1 MTDINVT
8 LQRLIDR
15 GVLTGEQ
22 AAAVAAELA
31 VGGAPQEG
39 LRRRLA
45 EIAGYVG
52 GAFVVGATFLFLGQ
66 QWDAL
71 GRGGRSGVLTAMAIA
86 LFGAGLGALL
96 SGPRG
101 QEMRRRLAST
111 LMTGAA
117 GVAGFGAHVALDGPR
132 DFTWSVMTGG
142 LVALGVAIAGY
153 VLARSAAGQ
162 LGVAV
167 AAAWVVFA
175 GLEVAHAQSS
185 RPFGVGLLVLGVAW
199 NALLLAG
206 WARERRAGLGI
217 AVTFALVGAQVA
229 IFGTD
234 GSHYVG
240 HALTAL
246 VAAGCFVAYTH
257 VREWIVLAGGVVGA
271 TLVVPEFLYDT
282 THGSLGASGVMLVA
296 GVTLL
301 GGSVAG
307 LRLRR
312 ADDVPSM

>member
-1 MTDINVT
+1 
-8 LQRLIDR
+8 
-15 GVLTGEQ
+15 
-22 AAAVAAELA
+22 
-31 VGGAPQEG
+31 
-39 LRRRLA
+39 
-45 EIAGYVG
+45 
-52 GAFVVGATFLFLGQ
+52 
-66 QWDAL
+66 
-71 GRGGRSGVLTAMAIA
+71 
-86 LFGAGLGALL
+86 
-96 SGPRG
+96 
-101 QEMRRRLAST
+101 
-111 LMTGAA
+111 
-117 GVAGFGAHVALDGPR
+117 
-132 DFTWSVMTGG
+132 
-142 LVALGVAIAGY
+142 
-153 VLARSAAGQ
+153 
-162 LGVAV
+162 
-167 AAAWVVFA
+167 
-175 GLEVAHAQSS
+175 
-185 RPFGVGLLVLGVAW
+185 
-199 NALLLAG
+199 LAG

-240 HALTAL
+240 HALTTL